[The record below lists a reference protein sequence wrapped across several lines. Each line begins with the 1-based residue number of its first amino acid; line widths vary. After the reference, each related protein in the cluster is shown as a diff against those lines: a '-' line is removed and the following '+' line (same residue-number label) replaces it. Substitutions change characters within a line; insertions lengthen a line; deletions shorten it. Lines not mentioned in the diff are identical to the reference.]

1 MIRLF
6 GWGFVALAVVL
17 QLVAI
22 GGYATAIRGA
32 YYDAIAASTLFDA
45 RWIIASVLLGANLVL
60 ALHWPWYVA
69 GIVGLAGFLT
79 ALPVKALIRLVAGRR

>member
-1 MIRLF
+1 MSRLF

-22 GGYATAIRGA
+22 GGYATAIRSA
-32 YYDAIAASTLFDA
+32 YYDAIAASTLFDG
-45 RWIIASVLLGANLVL
+45 RWIVASVILGANLAL

-69 GIVGLAGFLT
+69 GLFVLAGFLT
-79 ALPVKALIRLVAGRR
+79 AVPTKMLIRRVAGRR